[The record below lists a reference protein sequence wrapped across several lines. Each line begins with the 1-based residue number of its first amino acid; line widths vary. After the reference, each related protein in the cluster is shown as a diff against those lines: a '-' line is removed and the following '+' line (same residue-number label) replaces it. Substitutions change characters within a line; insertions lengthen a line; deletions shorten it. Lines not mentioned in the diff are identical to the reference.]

1 MNSKKILGTS
11 FIIVIIILSALSLI
25 TIASLSFPK
34 GQKEYGVSYYFLMR
48 QALWLGAGWLLFA
61 LTANLNYKKY
71 KDIAKYLYVIGIFGL
86 VVVLIAGKATNGATR
101 WLNLGMGVAIQPSE
115 FAKLFLIITLST
127 LAYIFKT
134 RNKIKKFPKLT
145 SGIMMASAF
154 IYMILILFEKA
165 FSSTAQITIIALT
178 YLFISEVKFSII
190 STYSAIIG
198 IGGWLAIT
206 KVGYRVNRLVEYKS
220 KDIGGQAAE
229 SLIAIANGK
238 VSGRFYG
245 NGLQK
250 YNFLPE
256 IHTDYVFS
264 GFAEEN
270 GFLGVLFLLG
280 LYAALLI
287 IIGIALRKIKDLYAK
302 YLLSGIFIMFATQI
316 IGNVAVASQ
325 LIPST
330 GIPLPMMSYG
340 GSTMIV
346 VMLTLGI
353 VYNILRAL
361 YKQEMGSNLDKLREM
376 DYMM

>member
-11 FIIVIIILSALSLI
+11 FVIIIIIFSALSLI

-34 GQKEYGVSYYFLMR
+34 GKEGYYQLIK
-48 QALWLGAGWLLFA
+48 QGLWLFLGWISFWI
-61 LTANLNYKKY
+61 TANINYKKY
-71 KDIAKYLYVIGIFGL
+71 KNIVWYLYSLGVAMLLAVLVIG
-86 VVVLIAGKATNGATR
+86 KTTNGAKR
-101 WLNLGMGVAIQPSE
+101 WINLGMGIVIQPSE
-115 FAKLFLIITLST
+115 FAKIL
-127 LAYIFKT
+127 
-134 RNKIKKFPKLT
+134 
-145 SGIMMASAF
+145 
-154 IYMILILFEKA
+154 LILVLATLTYHLKTTGKINRIPWRSALFIMAPTGLYAVFIIGERA
-165 FSSTAQITIIALT
+165 FSSTVQIVIIGLT
-178 YLFISEVKFSII
+178 FLFVTEIKFSII
-190 STYSAIIG
+190 STYAAIIG
-198 IGGWLAIT
+198 IVGWLAIT
-206 KVGYRVNRLVEYKS
+206 TTGYRVHRLIEYKS
-220 KDIGGQAAE
+220 KDGGGQTAE

-238 VSGRFYG
+238 LSGRFYG

-256 IHTDYVFS
+256 IHTDYIFS

-280 LYAALLI
+280 LYASLLI

-302 YLLSGIFIMFATQI
+302 YLLSGIFIMLTTQI
-316 IGNVAVASQ
+316 IGNIAVASQ

-361 YKQEMGSNLDKLREM
+361 YKQEMGRNLDKLREM
-376 DYMM
+376 DYFM